1 MTLVKSRATAHWMV
15 VMWMMI
21 ALLTIH
27 LPTLSGQI
35 GTPKVEKSAESQMNF
50 GDEQGPSNF
59 LHIDFQYRKQIFA
72 AAAVIILCTQFQI
85 MQMTQQEPAK
95 AEKANWNDVET
106 DALLEYLICID
117 QKRFNE
123 AAAHLHTKNLKNS
136 WPHEDRGTLQEQMEL
151 IEIQKLGI
159 HWDPVVGAKIQGTAT
174 EEAWSDYVSKSLN
187 SGMKQFKNEWKYY
200 TKMQQILTHVSAVY
214 GAATIIQPH
223 WQVLALPQRDI
234 LPLRIPAPVAS
245 NSLAA
250 ASPISSSG
258 KRSHTDMVFNTAPP
272 SLTSSTPMSEVPQAH
287 SDMKKVKLSA
297 QGGSNSGGGS
307 NKIHVTSSK
316 KAIKEAASTTV
327 LMNLQGTINHLSDS
341 ITTSFTVT
349 DESCISDERSHAL
362 QNMQQEEGLLTEDKL
377 ALMHA
382 FMRSPIICATYLEIM
397 QSKLRLRFLQSVIME
412 AKRSITL

>member
-1 MTLVKSRATAHWMV
+1 MTTHA
-15 VMWMMI
+15 
-21 ALLTIH
+21 
-27 LPTLSGQI
+27 PTTS
-35 GTPKVEKSAESQMNF
+35 
-50 GDEQGPSNF
+50 
-59 LHIDFQYRKQIFA
+59 HIDFQYQKQIFA

-106 DALLEYLICID
+106 DALLEYLILHRSKLAGTTFKT
-117 QKRFNE
+117 KRFNE
-123 AAAHLHTKNLKNS
+123 AAAHLHTKNLKTHGPMKTGAHCRNKWNLLKS
-136 WPHEDRGTLQEQMEL
+136 RYNQINKYL
-151 IEIQKLGI
+151 QKLGV
-159 HWDPVVGAKIQGTAT
+159 HWDPMVGAKIQGTAT

-200 TKMQQILTHVSAVY
+200 TKMQQILTRVSAVY
-214 GAATIIQPH
+214 GAATYNPAT
-223 WQVLALPQRDI
+223 LAGAGPATESESVPGSSTGGAGSSTGGAGASTSGDPGDDDVSMADGMATAEDFSWDI

-250 ASPISSSG
+250 APPISSSG

-327 LMNLQGTINHLSDS
+327 LMNLQGTINCLSDS

-397 QSKLRLRFLQSVIME
+397 QSKLHL
-412 AKRSITL
+412 